1 MWETSA
7 RLLKLLS
14 LLQARRDWSGADLAA
29 RLEVSQRTVRRDVGR
44 LRELGYPV
52 DASRGTDGG
61 YRLGAGAAMPPL
73 LLDDDEA
80 VAVAV
85 GLRTAARNPVTGI
98 EEASVRALAK
108 LEQVLPPRLRH
119 RVGALAD
126 YTVPIP
132 PDSPAPAVDPMV
144 LTTLASTCRDHER
157 LRFDYRSHDGTSTVR
172 SVDPHRLVC
181 WGRKWYLVAWD
192 TDRGDW
198 RTFRVDRIEPR
209 TPTGPRFTPREL
221 PGGGDVAAYV
231 AGGVSSA
238 GFRVQAR
245 VTVHAAAEVVT
256 ARISPAVGIVE
267 AIDDHSC
274 VLATGADSVET
285 VAVYLGLLHLDFDV
299 SEPPEL
305 VALLRVLAERYH
317 RAYSAAT
324 AGPRRAPK
332 PATGGPRRPDPSAP
346 TP

>member
-14 LLQARRDWSGADLAA
+14 LLQARRDWSGADLAD
-29 RLEVSQRTVRRDVGR
+29 RLEVSERTVRRDVER
-44 LRELGYPV
+44 LRDLGYPV
-52 DASRGTDGG
+52 HATRGTDGG

-85 GLRTAARNPVTGI
+85 GLRTAARSPVTGI
-98 EEASVRALAK
+98 EETSVRALAK
-108 LEQVLPPRLRH
+108 LEQVLPPRLRR
-119 RVGALAD
+119 RVAAVAD

-132 PDSPAPAVDPMV
+132 PDSPAPAVDPLV
-144 LTTLASTCRDHER
+144 LTTLATACRDHER
-157 LRFDYRSHDGTSTVR
+157 MRFDYRSHDGTSSVR
-172 SVDPHRLVC
+172 SVEPHRLVS

-198 RTFRVDRIEPR
+198 RTFRVDRVEPR

-221 PGGGDVAAYV
+221 PEHGDVAAYV
-231 AGGVSSA
+231 ARGVSSA
-238 GFRVQAR
+238 GFRFQAR
-245 VTVHAAAEVVT
+245 ITVHAPAAEVT
-256 ARISPAVGIVE
+256 ARIHPAVGVVE
-267 AIDDHSC
+267 AIDEHTC

-285 VAVYLGLLHLDFDV
+285 VAVYVGLLDAEVEV

-305 VALLRVLAERYH
+305 IARLRLLADRY
-317 RAYSAAT
+317 
-324 AGPRRAPK
+324 RRACRSP
-332 PATGGPRRPDPSAP
+332 PAD
-346 TP
+346 